1 MWENRLTLKLSYDT
15 DITVVRKLSSLEVQ
29 DFECAHT
36 YDSIQR
42 VDSTTGQHIFE
53 LFDSARSG
61 IQGAIS
67 IVSIIAVIAILEPVD
82 CGSAFN
88 CTYSCSYSHVPVTKQ
103 SL

>member
-1 MWENRLTLKLSYDT
+1 M
-15 DITVVRKLSSLEVQ
+15 RKLSSLEVQ

-67 IVSIIAVIAILEPVD
+67 IVSIIAVIATWNLWIAVAL
-82 CGSAFN
+82 FN
-88 CTYSCSYSHVPVTKQ
+88 CTYSCSYSHIPVPKQ